1 MVAAA
6 DETRPAFR
14 LLVGLG
20 VAGVVILAVGLAE
33 FVHFEPSGQ
42 HSGLAVRI
50 TGVYGYDRRTDSTVG
65 PSRDHF
71 RTDEPFAARVDWSG
85 LPPAQVVGAA
95 WFSGGFG
102 LAAGGVGP
110 APAGTLEARSVVPVN
125 FGAGRFPS
133 GRYEFVVERYAGGRA
148 VEVLAR
154 TAIVVAGS

>member
-1 MVAAA
+1 MA
-6 DETRPAFR
+6 DETRAVFR

-20 VAGVVILAVGLAE
+20 VAGVVILAVGLAQ

-42 HSGLAVRI
+42 HTGLAVRI
-50 TGVYGYDRRTDSTVG
+50 TGVFAYDRRTDATVG
-65 PSRDHF
+65 PNRDHF
-71 RTDEPFAARVDWSG
+71 RTDQPFAAGVDWSR
-85 LPPAQVVGAA
+85 LPPAVVVGAA

-102 LAAGGVGP
+102 LDAGGVGP
-110 APAGTLEARSVVPVN
+110 APAGTLAQRTVIPVN

-154 TAIVVAGS
+154 TTVVVVGS